1 MQHQLEPIREA
12 KPWTSP
18 LSAALESCGVGL
30 WWFDANGR
38 FRADRTWLAIW
49 GRSAD
54 DLVNAKGDVP
64 VCFVQPEDRAAAE
77 AIFAHGGER
86 PGRGEVTAPR
96 HFVPR
101 PTEHMFHVVLPNG
114 ESRWVLCRRD
124 ANDDDGEHGAGIAI
138 DLTAQRRGEDARQ
151 RARAVEIVST
161 LAARLAHDF
170 NNLLF
175 AILGN
180 ATLSLSTMP
189 GIDTPIRES
198 LREIER
204 AATRASDLVQRLSMF
219 ARPVQPRRQLV
230 KLGALVET
238 ASRTHRES
246 LPPALSI
253 RASTAEG
260 DPALLVDP
268 RLVQELVSNLL
279 SNAVQAMQ
287 GREGTIVIEIEPMVL
302 DAQPWAKPLGLKPG
316 PYVELRVL
324 DSGIGMDATTVRRCL
339 EPFYSTRPKGKGMGI
354 GLCIA
359 QSVARSHGGAIR
371 IESTPDAGTTV
382 RAYFAQ

>member
-1 MQHQLEPIREA
+1 
-12 KPWTSP
+12 
-18 LSAALESCGVGL
+18 L

-49 GRSAD
+49 GRSAE
-54 DLVNAKGDVP
+54 DLATVEGDVP
-64 VCFVQPEDRAAAE
+64 VCFVQPEDRAAAQ
-77 AIFAHGGER
+77 AIFAHGAER
-86 PGRGEVTAPR
+86 QVEGEVAAPR

-101 PTEHMFHVVLPNG
+101 PSEYVFHVVVPNG

-124 ANDDDGEHGAGIAI
+124 SNDEDGEHGAGIAI

-151 RARAVEIVST
+151 RARALEIVST

-189 GIDTPIRES
+189 GIDTPVRDS

-204 AATRASDLVQRLSMF
+204 AATRASDLVQRLSTF

-238 ASRTHRES
+238 VSRTVRES
-246 LPPALSI
+246 LPPSLTI
-253 RASTAEG
+253 RTNTAEG

-287 GREGTIVIEIEPMVL
+287 GREGAILIEIEPMVL
-302 DAQPWAKPLGLKPG
+302 DAQPWAKALGLKPG

-324 DSGIGMDATTVRRCL
+324 DSGIGMDATTLRRCL
-339 EPFYSTRPKGKGMGI
+339 DPFYSTRPKGKGMGI

-359 QSVARSHGGAIR
+359 QSVARSHGGVLR
-371 IESTPDAGTTV
+371 VESTPEVGTTV

>member
-1 MQHQLEPIREA
+1 
-12 KPWTSP
+12 
-18 LSAALESCGVGL
+18 L

-38 FRADRTWLAIW
+38 FRADRTWLSIW

-54 DLVNAKGDVP
+54 DLVNAEGDVP
-64 VCFVQPEDRAAAE
+64 VGFVQPEDRAAAE

-86 PGRGEVTAPR
+86 DDRTPPPPAR

-101 PTEHMFHVVLPNG
+101 PAEHMFHLVLPNG

-124 ANDDDGEHGAGIAI
+124 SNDEDSEHGAGICI

-151 RARAVEIVST
+151 RARALEIVST

-204 AATRASDLVQRLSMF
+204 AATRASDLVQRLSTF

-230 KLGALVET
+230 KLGALAET
-238 ASRTHRES
+238 ASRALRDS
-246 LPPALSI
+246 LPATLMI
-253 RASTAEG
+253 RTTTVDG

-268 RLVQELVSNLL
+268 RLAQELVSSLL

-287 GREGTIVIEIEPMVL
+287 GREGTIAVEIEPVVV
-302 DAQPWAKPLGLKPG
+302 DAQPWAKALGMKPG
-316 PYVELRVL
+316 PYVEVRVV
-324 DSGIGMDATTVRRCL
+324 DSGSGMDATTVRRCT

-359 QSVARSHGGAIR
+359 QSIARSHGGAIR
-371 IESTPDAGTTV
+371 VESTPGAGTTV